1 MQAER
6 VELDINGKTFFIESG
21 LLAKQAAGSVVVGF
35 EETIILAA
43 VAAEEKAR
51 EGLDFFPLTV
61 DYRDRTSAAGRIPG
75 GFLKREARPS
85 DRETLTSRIVD
96 RSIRP
101 MFEKGFLNETQVII
115 NPLSFDYEHET
126 SPLALTGAS
135 AALSVSHLPFHQPV
149 SAVRVGRIDGEFIVN
164 PTIQQI
170 PESDI
175 NILCAGTEDSL
186 NMVEGSGKEMSEDDL
201 VAALEFAHGW
211 IKQICAIQTELKQKL
226 GKKKIEVPEG
236 PDRSVEIAAI
246 SEKMG
251 SRLRDAILTSGK
263 KERGDAIKEVRNAII
278 AEIIGD
284 EPEDG
289 VEAIY
294 KEAFDTVRKGLI
306 REMILSDG
314 LRADSRKTDE
324 IRQIDIG
331 VDALP
336 RTHGSTVFTRGETQ
350 ALVTTTLGT
359 GQDELMEDF
368 LEGRQPRRFMLHYNF
383 PAFCVGEVKRM
394 MGPGRR
400 EIGHGTLAQN
410 AIEPVLPTAEDF
422 PYTIRIVSEI
432 LESNGSSSMAS
443 VCGASLSLMDAGVP
457 ISGAVAGIAMGLVQ
471 DGDRTAILSDILGL
485 EDAVGDMDF
494 KVAGTRKGITAV
506 QMDIKV
512 KGLPVELMQR
522 ALEQAKQGRFH
533 ILDKMAEALAEPRT
547 ELNKNAPRIHTLQ
560 INPDKIRDIIGPGGK
575 VIRGITADTG
585 CQIDVN
591 DEGIV
596 KIASTNGEQL
606 KAALDIINAITQEA
620 VIGKIYVGSVKKIV
634 DFGAFVEIFPGT
646 DGLCHISE
654 MAPHRVERMEDEAD
668 IGDEMLV
675 KVIDIDRSGKIR
687 LSRKEA
693 MRGEGDDAGGDAG
706 SRRPPR
712 RPEGARGSRDGNGG
726 RGDDGGRAP
735 RGGGGRGDRGGRR

>member
-21 LLAKQAAGSVVVGF
+21 VLAKQAAGSVVVGF

-135 AALSVSHLPFHQPV
+135 AALSVSYLPFHQPV
-149 SAVRVGRIDGEFIVN
+149 SAVRVGRVDGEFIVN

-170 PESDI
+170 AESDI

-211 IKQICAIQTELKQKL
+211 IKQICVIQTELKQKL

-236 PDRSVEIAAI
+236 PDRSAEIAAI

-471 DGDRTAILSDILGL
+471 DGDRSAILSDILGL

-533 ILDKMAEALAEPRT
+533 ILDKMAEALAEPRS

-646 DGLCHISE
+646 EGLCHISE
-654 MAPHRVERMEDEAD
+654 MAPHRIERMEDEAD
-668 IGDEMLV
+668 VGDEMLV

-693 MRGEGDDAGGDAG
+693 MSGGGDDAGGDSG

-712 RPEGARGSRDGNGG
+712 RPEGGRDGG
-726 RGDDGGRAP
+726 RGGNDRGP
-735 RGGGGRGDRGGRR
+735 RGGGRGDRGGRR